1 MNLAQALSAG
11 RWTMTGTATTLDL
24 SDGAMVNVHPQLVGA
39 PIALTIRTRTPAIRK
54 SSVPTPRYKNGRQS
68 PVRDRLLAALKG
80 GRLTRG
86 DIVRRMSG
94 MDSVAVD
101 VLLCRLVQKGVILRT
116 KEPGARAFY
125 ALAGESA

>member
-11 RWTMTGTATTLDL
+11 RWTFSVINDPESFDVAPDTGHAAL
-24 SDGAMVNVHPQLVGA
+24 A
-39 PIALTIRTRTPAIRK
+39 PIAPAIRRRK
-54 SSVPTPRYKNGRQS
+54 PSTATPRYKNGRTS

-101 VLLCRLVQKGVILRT
+101 VLLCRLVQKGVITRT
-116 KEPGARAFY
+116 KEPGCRAFY
-125 ALAGESA
+125 AVAGEPTA

>member
-11 RWTMTGTATTLDL
+11 RWTMTSPTHDA
-24 SDGAMVNVHPQLVGA
+24 SDGAVVEVHPQLARLAVLA
-39 PIALTIRTRTPAIRK
+39 PTIRTRTPAIRK

-68 PVRDRLLAALKG
+68 PVRDALLAALKDG
-80 GRLTRG
+80 ALTRG
-86 DIVRRMSG
+86 EIVRRMSG

-116 KEPGARAFY
+116 KEPGCRAFY
-125 ALAGESA
+125 ALAGEPA